1 MRRPGAGW
9 LAAGWGQE
17 VRCPAQCQTRLAD
30 NWLVLGAPL
39 QTPTQPWLVPHC
51 CNLVSN
57 PPPTLP
63 PSSALQQSG
72 IRGEG
77 GRCRHQSRARPL
89 PEGGPGGSRRAQRPV
104 TAGLVTCG
112 GQPGSAPIWIACIMN
127 WSGAASQQQRLYTT
141 SGQSVP
147 LASSNV
153 HPHTVQQCTP
163 THIQTHTPTCKYIS
177 KSANQQPLQVE
188 QPSAASHSPP
198 HGAGGSSPCQPSR
211 LRVSQALEA
220 ESTQEGSSLQQGGC
234 TGDFLVAVESGA
246 FKAGW
251 QPGHSSSAHT
261 EPEQKHH

>member
-1 MRRPGAGW
+1 M
-9 LAAGWGQE
+9 
-17 VRCPAQCQTRLAD
+17 
-30 NWLVLGAPL
+30 LGAPL

-112 GQPGSAPIWIACIMN
+112 GQPGSAPTWIACIMN
-127 WSGAASQQQRLYTT
+127 WAGAASQQQRLYTT

-177 KSANQQPLQVE
+177 KSATSASRAALCCQSLPASWRGWLLALPAQPPACEPGTGGREHPGGQQP
-188 QPSAASHSPP
+188 A
-198 HGAGGSSPCQPSR
+198 AGGLHRRFLGRSR
-211 LRVSQALEA
+211 VWGVQSRVAA
-220 ESTQEGSSLQQGGC
+220 GAQQ
-234 TGDFLVAVESGA
+234 
-246 FKAGW
+246 
-251 QPGHSSSAHT
+251 QRPH
-261 EPEQKHH
+261 